1 MTVDASNAQGGG
13 KSRGSSPALQGYF
26 ALRSTNNLMSQLFL
40 CPMIFKTRFNH
51 PKFCPSMAA
60 TDMLTYPCLGV
71 EYTMSILAC
80 SFKQTR
86 KANLIQTLAAIVNA
100 IPLILVDSLGRGPTH
115 PSISKGIILL
125 GSSYHGYLVANVI
138 RYKNVCDYLLYG
150 ILWL

>member
-13 KSRGSSPALQGYF
+13 KSRGSSPALQDYF

-60 TDMLTYPCLGV
+60 TDMLTYRCLGV

-86 KANLIQTLAAIVNA
+86 KANLIQALAAIVNA
-100 IPLILVDSLGRGPTH
+100 ISLILVDSLGRGPTH
-115 PSISKGIILL
+115 PSTSEAIILL
-125 GSSYHGYLVANVI
+125 GSSYRRYLIAYVI
-138 RYKNVCDYLLYG
+138 NRV
-150 ILWL
+150 

>member
-13 KSRGSSPALQGYF
+13 KSRGSSPALQDYF

-60 TDMLTYPCLGV
+60 TDMLTYRCLGV

-86 KANLIQTLAAIVNA
+86 KANSIQALAAIVNA
-100 IPLILVDSLGRGPTH
+100 ISLILVDSLGHGPTH
-115 PSISKGIILL
+115 HSISEGIILYYST
-125 GSSYHGYLVANVI
+125 GKFVSW
-138 RYKNVCDYLLYG
+138 VCG
-150 ILWL
+150 CQCNTV